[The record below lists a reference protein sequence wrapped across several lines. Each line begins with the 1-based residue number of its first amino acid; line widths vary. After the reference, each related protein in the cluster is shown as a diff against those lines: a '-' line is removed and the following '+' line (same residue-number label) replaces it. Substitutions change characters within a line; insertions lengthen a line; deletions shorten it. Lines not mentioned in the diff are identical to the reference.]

1 MSKTKIWY
9 TADGRDLQVRQME
22 PQHIVHSILLIQSR
36 ARRGKVNTDGSL
48 WRAAYVPALLRELH
62 RRQNL
67 AR

>member
-9 TADGRDLQVRQME
+9 AADGRDLQVRQME
-22 PQHIVHSILLIQSR
+22 ASHIVNCIRLIQR
-36 ARRGKVNTDGSL
+36 TPIKVTPRGDVL
-48 WRAAYVPALLRELH
+48 VWRAAYVPALLRELH